1 MKFAALGFLLAAT
14 VTWSSAPA
22 NAYSC
27 AKGTRARAI
36 ASADIVFQGRIVDVR
51 RECQALFATISV
63 LRPIKGDMRTTVEVG
78 TRASTAACGY
88 AFRRG
93 QILIVGASFR
103 QRQYRT
109 NNCLMY
115 YLNRK

>member
-1 MKFAALGFLLAAT
+1 MKRATIGFLLAGT
-14 VTWSSAPA
+14 VAWSTTPA
-22 NAYSC
+22 NACSC
-27 AKGTRARAI
+27 AKRTQAQAI
-36 ASADIVFQGRIVDVR
+36 ASADIVFQGRVVDVR
-51 RECQALFATISV
+51 REGQALFATISV

-93 QILIVGASFR
+93 QLLIVGASFR

-109 NNCLMY
+109 NNCLMF